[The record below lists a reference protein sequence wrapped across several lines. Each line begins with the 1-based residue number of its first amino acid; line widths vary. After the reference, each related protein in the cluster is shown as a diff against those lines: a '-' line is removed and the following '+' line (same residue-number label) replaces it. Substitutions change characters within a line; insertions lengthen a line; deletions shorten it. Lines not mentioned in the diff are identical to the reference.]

1 MDDAVQWLEWSGDA
15 FARARAEGIPVL
27 LALGTRWCPWS
38 AAMVRETYADPTVVD
53 LIRERF
59 VPIRAD
65 ADARPDINDRYSLGG
80 WPTTAFLTPDGLLLG
95 GETYVP
101 PERMRELLARVS
113 DAFRTRRQ
121 EISARAHQ
129 PEGQRATGPADA
141 APDPAIAA
149 WVARQ
154 LAEQFDAEHGGF
166 GAAPKRV
173 HAAALEF
180 ASVRHREGDD
190 ALAAIV
196 PRTLDAIAWGGL
208 YDPVDGGAFR
218 FCAGSDWSEPSV
230 EKLLDV
236 NAAVLRLLVAGDEGH
251 HERAAHL
258 IGYVRR
264 TLVDDPEAGGFYAS
278 QQADATYYGTM
289 SGSERRALDPPS
301 VDRTIY
307 ADGNATMAA
316 AFTRAALAL
325 SDTSLVA
332 FAAMTMERVVLD
344 TYERGG
350 GIAHQAGE
358 QTSGGVRGL
367 LVDQVRASAAL
378 LDLYEA
384 TERDAYLDMAQ
395 ELMRY
400 ATRTLWDGAT
410 GGGFVDRV
418 SMDED
423 VGLLREPLRPFGP
436 NCEAARVLAR
446 LARHAGNPEYRER
459 AVAALASQNGVA
471 RAHGIDAAVYAL
483 ALHEL
488 AATYGE
494 H

>member
-1 MDDAVQWLEWSGDA
+1 M
-15 FARARAEGIPVL
+15 L
-27 LALGTRWCPWS
+27 LALDTRWCPWS
-38 AAMVRETYADPTVVD
+38 AAMVRDTYADPAVVD
-53 LIRERF
+53 LVRERF
-59 VPIRAD
+59 VPICVD
-65 ADARPDINDRYSLGG
+65 ADARPDINDRYNLGG

-95 GETYVP
+95 GETYVSA
-101 PERMRELLARVS
+101 ERMRELLVRVS
-113 DAFRTRRQ
+113 EAFRTRRR

-129 PEGQRATGPADA
+129 TERRRAMGPVDAEPDA
-141 APDPAIAA
+141 AVAG

-154 LAEQFDAEHGGF
+154 LAEQFDPEHGGF

-173 HAAALEF
+173 HPAALEL
-180 ASVRHREGDD
+180 ASVRHQEGDD
-190 ALAAIV
+190 TLAAIV

-218 FCAGSDWSEPSV
+218 YCAGSDWSEASV

-236 NAAVLRLLVAGDEGH
+236 NAAVLRLLVAGDERH
-251 HERAAHL
+251 HERAVHL

-264 TLVDDPEAGGFYAS
+264 TLVDDPKTGGFYAS
-278 QQADATYYGTM
+278 QQADATYYGVM
-289 SGSERRALDPPS
+289 SGPERHALDPPS

-325 SDTSLVA
+325 SDTSLLA
-332 FAAMTMERVVLD
+332 FAATTMERVVLD

-350 GIAHQAGE
+350 GIAHQASE
-358 QTSGGVRGL
+358 QTSGVRGL
-367 LVDQVRASAAL
+367 LVDQVRASTAL
-378 LDLYEA
+378 LDLYAA

-400 ATRTLWDGAT
+400 ATRALWDGAT

-418 SMDED
+418 SKDDD

-436 NCEAARVLAR
+436 NCEAARALAR

-459 AVAALASQNGVA
+459 AVSALASQNKVA
-471 RAHGIDAAVYAL
+471 REHGIDAAVYAL
-483 ALHEL
+483 ALREL
-488 AATYGE
+488 SGS
-494 H
+494 HSDP